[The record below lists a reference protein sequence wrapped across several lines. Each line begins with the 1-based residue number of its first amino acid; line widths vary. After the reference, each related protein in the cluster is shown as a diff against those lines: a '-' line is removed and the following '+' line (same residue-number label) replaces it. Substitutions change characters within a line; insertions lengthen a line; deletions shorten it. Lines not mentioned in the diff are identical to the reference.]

1 MKMRFF
7 TILSLLFLTGAL
19 YAQAPYTVIGSLDST
34 FTPVELIE
42 DVCLGEGIEVTN
54 IQFEGVSPAVGRFLG
69 GSDIIGLEQG
79 FLMTTGL
86 AQSSG
91 NFGGADMASFGD
103 ASFINNSNAYTEE
116 IATISNNSTIRDVA
130 IFRINFVPTGD
141 TLMFRYVFA
150 SDEYPN
156 FVCSNFNDVF
166 GFFLEG
172 TDPETGTSAIRNLAQ
187 IPGTELPVSIN
198 SINNGVPG
206 GYPGSHPA
214 WCSEEFNGS
223 LDYANLFN
231 QVPPFVAPSY
241 NGFTDVLLAKADVVP
256 CQEYQMTL
264 VIADVGDAWWDSG
277 IYFEANSFCSFSGS
291 HGTTERLTITED
303 CAPQELEVGLSLF
316 PEEEYPLTYTITGG
330 ATAGVGLA
338 GIPFTGSIDEIADT
352 WLLPIDIMTDSLAQ
366 GADTLSIEIKGATCR
381 EKVFELTILDPLLIE
396 GPSDAAACAGDPVT
410 LTATHDSTLLADF
423 DFSWSNGMTGA
434 SIEVNPPTTTT
445 YTLTYGNAAGTCTQ
459 DYTVFVTPLESEIT
473 VSINEG
479 QSYLFANQN
488 LTAAGTYEE
497 AFTAANGCDSLVQ
510 LTLLVKPIAEVL
522 TDSIAIGQEG
532 TLCVNTDLF
541 QSVDSFTEACG
552 NIQTATLL
560 TDPTTACAT
569 YTGLQT
575 GQDTLCFLACGNTGL
590 CDTTYLVLSVFT
602 NLLDAVDDYD
612 TTAYDESKIIDVL
625 SNDWISSTT
634 LTDQYLVS
642 LPETGIATLN
652 PDGSILY
659 EPDLST
665 CLQEESFSYAI
676 CNDIGCDTATVF
688 LFLDETEGQCDL
700 VWPGDVGNDG
710 IVNQMDQWA
719 IGLAYGREGI
729 VRANASI
736 DWVGQY
742 ALNWPSTITFAYE
755 FNAKY
760 GDCNGDGF
768 ITADDMEAIEQNWGL
783 THPLAPI
790 VPFSFPEKEQPKSLG
805 PVAESGGQYR
815 IPVYL
820 GEISQPVQD
829 AYGLSFT
836 LRFEPGT
843 LTHLHFEAQ
852 EGAFH
857 SAHSPLLNLVRVETD
872 KAIVSI
878 VRTNQEGVELT
889 GYIGD
894 LLANNPNFTISDW
907 ILLQSDGDVFALPG
921 DVAPTAI
928 TGTHQTGL
936 SNALALRAYPV
947 PAQGEIFVETNEPA
961 MATVFNAS
969 GQLIWSAP
977 LRTGVQRLSV
987 ADWQPGVYLLR
998 AEGKENVAY
1007 TRILVNR

>member
-1 MKMRFF
+1 
-7 TILSLLFLTGAL
+7 
-19 YAQAPYTVIGSLDST
+19 
-34 FTPVELIE
+34 
-42 DVCLGEGIEVTN
+42 
-54 IQFEGVSPAVGRFLG
+54 
-69 GSDIIGLEQG
+69 
-79 FLMTTGL
+79 
-86 AQSSG
+86 
-91 NFGGADMASFGD
+91 
-103 ASFINNSNAYTEE
+103 
-116 IATISNNSTIRDVA
+116 
-130 IFRINFVPTGD
+130 
-141 TLMFRYVFA
+141 
-150 SDEYPN
+150 
-156 FVCSNFNDVF
+156 
-166 GFFLEG
+166 
-172 TDPETGTSAIRNLAQ
+172 
-187 IPGTELPVSIN
+187 
-198 SINNGVPG
+198 
-206 GYPGSHPA
+206 
-214 WCSEEFNGS
+214 
-223 LDYANLFN
+223 
-231 QVPPFVAPSY
+231 
-241 NGFTDVLLAKADVVP
+241 
-256 CQEYQMTL
+256 
-264 VIADVGDAWWDSG
+264 
-277 IYFEANSFCSFSGS
+277 
-291 HGTTERLTITED
+291 
-303 CAPQELEVGLSLF
+303 
-316 PEEEYPLTYTITGG
+316 
-330 ATAGVGLA
+330 
-338 GIPFTGSIDEIADT
+338 
-352 WLLPIDIMTDSLAQ
+352 MTDSLAQ

-410 LTATHDSTLLADF
+410 LTATQDSTLLADF

-434 SIEVNPPTTTT
+434 SIQVNPPTTTT
-445 YTLTYGNAAGTCTQ
+445 YTLTYGNASGTCTQ
-459 DYTVFVTPLESEIT
+459 DYTVFVTPLESALTI
-473 VSINEG
+473 SINEG
-479 QSYLFANQN
+479 QSYLFGNQN
-488 LTAAGTYEE
+488 LTAAGTYEA
-497 AFTAANGCDSLVQ
+497 AFIAANGCDSLVQ

-541 QSVDSFTEACG
+541 QSVESFTESCG
-552 NIQTATLL
+552 NVQTATLM
-560 TDPTTACAT
+560 TDPATACAT
-569 YTGLQT
+569 YTGVQT

-625 SNDWISSTT
+625 SNDWISSTA
-634 LTDQYLVS
+634 LTDQYLVR
-642 LPETGIATLN
+642 LPETGTASLN
-652 PDGSILY
+652 PDGSIFF

-783 THPLAPI
+783 THPLAPL

-815 IPVYL
+815 ILVYL
-820 GEISQPVQD
+820 GETNQPVQD

-836 LRFEPGT
+836 LHFEPGT
-843 LTHLHFEAQ
+843 LANVDFEAQ
-852 EGAFH
+852 EGPFYTAQ
-857 SAHSPLLNLVRVETD
+857 SPLLNLVKVEDD

-894 LLANNPNFTISDW
+894 LWTDNPDFTISDW
-907 ILLQSDGDVFALPG
+907 FFLQSDGEVFALPG
-921 DVAPTAI
+921 AVAPAAI
-928 TGTHQTGL
+928 TGTHHTGFF
-936 SNALALRAYPV
+936 NALALRAYPV
-947 PAQGEIFVETNEPA
+947 PAQDEVFVETNEPA
-961 MATVFNAS
+961 MATVFNTG
-969 GQLIWSAP
+969 GQLIWSGP
-977 LRTGVQRLSV
+977 LQKGVQRLSV
-987 ADWQPGVYLLR
+987 AEWQPGIYLLR
-998 AEGKENVAY
+998 AEGRENVAH